1 MSDIKTTPNTVTK
14 RILTDIELGYIP
26 KDIFTLAHKK
36 VRTDYDIKFK
46 INVRSDYKYCY
57 QIGSL
62 IRSIVSL
69 LTNIDTY
76 RIMIIIDMSS
86 CTDCTINIRKIIC
99 QLIYVSTA
107 SVILSN
113 VFLVLPD
120 IILNSK
126 LFLKQQTKK
135 LLSEDV
141 TIINTKHLSQL
152 IANYTEFNIV
162 FKNNDCIFKDFNPY
176 KNNSS
181 IFNNFNPDK
190 NYISI
195 TFIKHIL
202 TNLYSPI
209 IYQLA
214 SYKNFTINTPI
225 IIPQNIQFVLCIQK
239 SSNIHRI
246 YDLLTLYNT
255 KDVIICP
262 STIDNNVIT
271 YCNNYNIPHYNS
283 IDILKMLSNSKNVI
297 AVDIHKEA
305 ITLEYSNKY
314 ILSTI
319 LNPTDNV
326 FIFGYELGG
335 IPKEFLE
342 LCKKYV
348 QFKSRKSVNVV
359 AAFSILLSMIFT
371 KS

>member
-1 MSDIKTTPNTVTK
+1 MSYIKTEPNTVTK

-26 KDIFTLAHKK
+26 RDIFTLTSKK
-36 VRTDYDIKFK
+36 FRTDYDIKFK
-46 INVRSDYKYCY
+46 INVWSDYKYCY
-57 QIGSL
+57 QVGSL

-76 RIMIIIDMSS
+76 KIMIIIDMSS
-86 CTDCTINIRKIIC
+86 CAEFTINIGKLIN

-107 SVILSN
+107 SVILTN

-120 IILNSK
+120 IILNNK
-126 LFLKQQTKK
+126 LFLKQQSKK
-135 LLSEDV
+135 LLSEYV
-141 TIINTKHLSQL
+141 TIINTEHLSHL
-152 IANYTEFNIV
+152 IANYTEFNIA
-162 FKNNDCIFKDFNPY
+162 FKNNNDIFKDFNTN
-176 KNNSS
+176 KNKHG
-181 IFNNFNPDK
+181 IFKDFNPDK
-190 NYISI
+190 NYIPI

-202 TNLYSPI
+202 TNLYSPV

-225 IIPQNIQFVLCIQK
+225 IIPQNIRFVMCIQK
-239 SSNIHRI
+239 CSNIHRI
-246 YDLLTLYNT
+246 YDLLTLYNI

-271 YCNNYNIPHYNS
+271 YCNNYSIPHYNS
-283 IDILKMLSNSKNVI
+283 IDILKMLSNSKNII

-305 ITLEYSNKY
+305 ITLEYSNKN
-314 ILSTI
+314 ILNTI

-335 IPKEFLE
+335 IPEEFLE
-342 LCKKYV
+342 LCTKHV
-348 QFKSRKSVNVV
+348 QFKARKSVNVV
-359 AAFSILLSMIFT
+359 AAFSILLSIIFT
-371 KS
+371 